1 MKRYLRLLR
10 RTFYPQS
17 LTFGKFWSLNLTY
30 RVREQVALL
39 CQHSNR
45 RFGSVIFCE
54 SFRDVQVC
62 IVLRLAKNVSKRD
75 AGGWFKNIEISKL
88 RKQWFYSGFFY
99 DGEKLTR
106 QHTYNN
112 VLFNQCDSWPRERGI
127 LRTYRYTQRR
137 YRVDIVTRNVS
148 QVCTCNALTLYASRV
163 IISRC
168 RCTWFINVSWR

>member
-1 MKRYLRLLR
+1 MRDPCFLPFRDETRLSLSQVSSSPCRDFRENRQFNLTKLGEPSCRYVTFTLTYRLKFQSKYILVCR
-10 RTFYPQS
+10 FSRNATYVSCRTFYPQS

-75 AGGWFKNIEISKL
+75 AGG
-88 RKQWFYSGFFY
+88 
-99 DGEKLTR
+99 
-106 QHTYNN
+106 
-112 VLFNQCDSWPRERGI
+112 
-127 LRTYRYTQRR
+127 
-137 YRVDIVTRNVS
+137 
-148 QVCTCNALTLYASRV
+148 
-163 IISRC
+163 
-168 RCTWFINVSWR
+168 